1 MLLQM
6 HGMNI
11 LIDPIFSERPSPVAF
26 AGAKRFSIPPI
37 TVEDLPHIDILVL
50 SHDHYDHM
58 DYKTIMNLD
67 EKVERYIVPLGG
79 GKSSGTLESRYE
91 ENPEHGMVGRD
102 RDRRP
107 DHRLY
112 TCKALFRTEPG
123 RPVCHFLGFLGIPGR
138 KSSGV

>member
-79 GKSSGTLESRYE
+79 WKIIWNAGK
-91 ENPEHGMVGRD
+91 
-102 RDRRP
+102 
-107 DHRLY
+107 
-112 TCKALFRTEPG
+112 
-123 RPVCHFLGFLGIPGR
+123 
-138 KSSGV
+138 